1 MKTVQLHRD
10 GGQEV
15 TSHPNIIRA
24 SVAADCADAAHRGG
38 VDPEETPVTLS
49 VQSLINFSLNW
60 LKILHQTGLMS
71 LCKHWR
77 HTVAGCLMLLP
88 YSTLLVAA
96 GLSVDKILLSFCW
109 QLTAMRSSR
118 ISFFNSCEYSSVVFN

>member
-15 TSHPNIIRA
+15 TSHPNIIGA

-60 LKILHQTGLMS
+60 LKILHQTGL
-71 LCKHWR
+71 KHWR
-77 HTVAGCLMLLP
+77 HTVAGWLMLLP

-118 ISFFNSCEYSSVVFN
+118 GSFFNSCEYSSVVFN